1 MKLKTYQATTMAEAL
16 TQVKRELGRDAVIV
30 RTRTFR
36 KGGFL
41 GFGGRPMWEITA
53 SENGSLPSKAAG
65 VYVSQGASG
74 EGKTPAAAQAVME
87 AEHAAPPARK
97 PAQPQPAPAAHAP
110 SPAPRQ
116 EPSVCVEPVSAQV
129 GEIRRMIETLL
140 SMQSGTHGPAT
151 STDLKDIRM
160 QLVRQE
166 VTEEVADELVR
177 DLCLQLTG
185 KELSDP
191 QKLRDKLMDLMVAK
205 VITLDV
211 RTEPWPQGRPKVS
224 AFIGPTGVGKTTTI
238 AKLAANF
245 KIREGKKVG
254 MITIDTF
261 RIAAVDQLKIYA
273 EIIDVPL
280 QVVLTAGELKAAIES
295 MQDYDVIL
303 VDTAGRSQNDRIRI
317 GQLSGFL
324 KAAQPDEIHLV
335 MAATANRSAIIS
347 TLERF
352 LQLGVNRIIM
362 TKLDEATA
370 CGAVLNVAAVG
381 KLPISYVTTGQ
392 DVPDD
397 IAPADPAH
405 LARCIMEGSLYV
417 NR

>member
-16 TQVKRELGRDAVIV
+16 SQVKRDLGRDAVIV
-30 RTRTFR
+30 RTRTVR

-41 GFGGRPMWEITA
+41 GFFGGQPMWEITA
-53 SENGSLPSKAAG
+53 SQNANLLNKAAG
-65 VYVSQGASG
+65 SYVPQGAPT
-74 EGKTPAAAQAVME
+74 EGKTAVAMAPA
-87 AEHAAPPARK
+87 PG
-97 PAQPQPAPAAHAP
+97 PQPAPQAAQ
-110 SPAPRQ
+110 PAPRAAAPAPQ
-116 EPSVCVEPVSAQV
+116 AAPRHDMSAEPVSAQV
-129 GEIRRMIETLL
+129 AEIRRMMESLL
-140 SMQSGTHGPAT
+140 AMQSGTHGPMT
-151 STDLKDIRM
+151 STDLKDIRL
-160 QLVRQE
+160 QLLRQE
-166 VTEEVADELVR
+166 VTEEVVDELVR

-185 KELSDP
+185 KELADP
-191 QKLRDKLMDLMVAK
+191 QMLRSKLMDLMVAK
-205 VITLDV
+205 VILLDPAATPAPV
-211 RTEPWPQGRPKVS
+211 GRPKVQ

-238 AKLAANF
+238 AKLAANY

-295 MQDYDVIL
+295 MKDFDIIL
-303 VDTAGRSQNDRIRI
+303 LDTAGRSQNDRIRI

-397 IAPADPAH
+397 IQPADPAH

-417 NR
+417 SR